1 MRIFRACSTAVN
13 QIHRIL
19 QDIPIKIR
27 IAAVKENG
35 ILGCPSSRFGVIV
48 ARPKARQLRVRVMQA
63 ASKAKRLKA
72 RPAVFNNPPPG
83 VIVQLLRNFSRLRV
97 DDLPH
102 AAQVVADD
110 QVALVCPE
118 HGRGHVAF
126 VCVQVDASQSPVL
139 IRIGNG
145 AQAVLVDQP
154 VLQLAVLLFAYVPV
168 ERVDQ
173 VFDLRAIGQG
183 DQAQVAQ
190 AVVGVM
196 GDCNF

>member
-1 MRIFRACSTAVN
+1 
-13 QIHRIL
+13 
-19 QDIPIKIR
+19 
-27 IAAVKENG
+27 
-35 ILGCPSSRFGVIV
+35 
-48 ARPKARQLRVRVMQA
+48 MQA
-63 ASKAKRLKA
+63 AGKAKRLKA

-83 VIVQLLRNFSRLRV
+83 VIVQLLRDLARLRV

-118 HGRGHVAF
+118 HGRGHIAF
-126 VCVQVDASQSPVL
+126 VCVEINAFELAVFVGV
-139 IRIGNG
+139 GNG

-154 VLQLAVLLFAYVPV
+154 VLQLAVLLFAYAPV

-190 AVVGVM
+190 AVIGVM

>member
-1 MRIFRACSTAVN
+1 M
-13 QIHRIL
+13 
-19 QDIPIKIR
+19 
-27 IAAVKENG
+27 
-35 ILGCPSSRFGVIV
+35 
-48 ARPKARQLRVRVMQA
+48 
-63 ASKAKRLKA
+63 
-72 RPAVFNNPPPG
+72 
-83 VIVQLLRNFSRLRV
+83 
-97 DDLPH
+97 
-102 AAQVVADD
+102 VADD

-118 HGRGHVAF
+118 HGRGHIAF
-126 VCVQVDASQSPVL
+126 VCVQVDASQFPVL

-154 VLQLAVLLFAYVPV
+154 VLQLAVLLFAYAPV

-196 GDCNF
+196 GD

>member
-1 MRIFRACSTAVN
+1 M
-13 QIHRIL
+13 
-19 QDIPIKIR
+19 
-27 IAAVKENG
+27 
-35 ILGCPSSRFGVIV
+35 
-48 ARPKARQLRVRVMQA
+48 
-63 ASKAKRLKA
+63 
-72 RPAVFNNPPPG
+72 
-83 VIVQLLRNFSRLRV
+83 
-97 DDLPH
+97 
-102 AAQVVADD
+102 VADD

-118 HGRGHVAF
+118 HGRGHIAF
-126 VCVQVDASQSPVL
+126 VCVEINAFELAVFVGV
-139 IRIGNG
+139 GNG

-154 VLQLAVLLFAYVPV
+154 VLQLAVLLFAYAPV

>member
-1 MRIFRACSTAVN
+1 
-13 QIHRIL
+13 
-19 QDIPIKIR
+19 
-27 IAAVKENG
+27 
-35 ILGCPSSRFGVIV
+35 
-48 ARPKARQLRVRVMQA
+48 MQA

-72 RPAVFNNPPPG
+72 RPAVFGDPAPG

-118 HGRGHVAF
+118 HGRGHIAF
-126 VCVQVDASQSPVL
+126 VCVEINAFELAVFVGV
-139 IRIGNG
+139 GNG

-154 VLQLAVLLFAYVPV
+154 VLQLAVLLFAYAPV

-196 GDCNF
+196 GD

>member
-1 MRIFRACSTAVN
+1 
-13 QIHRIL
+13 
-19 QDIPIKIR
+19 
-27 IAAVKENG
+27 
-35 ILGCPSSRFGVIV
+35 
-48 ARPKARQLRVRVMQA
+48 MQA

-72 RPAVFNNPPPG
+72 RPAVFGDLTPG
-83 VIVQLLRNFSRLRV
+83 VIVQLLRDLARLRV

-118 HGRGHVAF
+118 HGRGRVAF
-126 VCVQVDASQSPVL
+126 VCVEINAFELAVFVGV
-139 IRIGNG
+139 GNG

-154 VLQLAVLLFAYVPV
+154 VLQLAVLLFAYAPV

-173 VFDLRAIGQG
+173 VFNLRAIGQG

-190 AVVGVM
+190 AVVSATRN
-196 GDCNF
+196 DFPKID